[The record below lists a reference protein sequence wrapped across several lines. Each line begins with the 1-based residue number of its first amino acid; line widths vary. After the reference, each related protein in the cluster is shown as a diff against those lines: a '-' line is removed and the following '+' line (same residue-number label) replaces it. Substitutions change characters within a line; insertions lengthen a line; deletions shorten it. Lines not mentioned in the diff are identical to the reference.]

1 MNVNLEKS
9 LSSLGLD
16 KDIIVILEEK
26 NINKIKDLWNLN
38 RKDLKKYNFDDKQI
52 NHIII
57 KMQLSGLDLNHKIYY

>member
-38 RKDLKKYNFDDKQI
+38 RKDLKKFNFDDKQI